1 MGSIQLYNSLT
12 RRKEEL
18 TPLTAGRIGMYVC
31 GVTPYDDCH
40 IGHVLGPV
48 VFDTIARWLR
58 SRGLDVHFVVNITD
72 IDDKIINRAQE
83 RNETWESL
91 SQRYTRQYLELLKQ
105 LHVITI
111 SEHPHCTAYIPQMVA
126 YIAELISAGRAY
138 ATADGV
144 YYDVVKQPDYGK
156 LSGRRLDEM
165 ISGARVDRD
174 QALHHPADFA
184 LWKLA
189 KPGEPSWPSPWGAGR
204 PGWHIECSVMSHACL
219 GGHFDIHGGGDD
231 LKFPHHENEIAQGEA
246 HGDRYAQVWMH
257 NGLIQYDGVK
267 VGKSDPRMQ
276 DPAFAIRFQAL
287 HLLTT
292 HGAATIRFIALQGHY
307 RRPSDFAESAIQAAH
322 TALTKLHRQLGPLLD
337 EEAAAPLIDADGLAE
352 LLARPLPE
360 ALQKHVLGFVAA
372 MDDDFGSGTALA
384 HLFSLFTEAR
394 RCTGAEGLAAL
405 RAGRD
410 LGRILGLFQV
420 GDGRHTVQEAAA
432 VPQRLSTLM
441 VLVLELRQEARAQ
454 RDFARSD
461 QIRNHL
467 APCGVA
473 IKDAKGSASWELQGD
488 AVAAEA
494 AAVGLLESLAAGSQ
508 AAGDSATALRIRSS
522 LVAP

>member
-12 RRKEEL
+12 RRKEPL
-18 TPLTAGRIGMYVC
+18 APLTSGRIGMYVC

-58 SRGLDVHFVVNITD
+58 ARGLDVHFVVNITD
-72 IDDKIINRAQE
+72 IDDKIIHRAQE

-91 SQRYTRQYLELLKQ
+91 SSRYTAQYLELLRQ
-105 LHVITI
+105 LHVVTI

-126 YIAELISAGRAY
+126 YINELIAAGRAY
-138 ATADGV
+138 AAADGV
-144 YYDVVKQPDYGK
+144 YYDVQKQPDYGK

-287 HLLTT
+287 HLLAT

-307 RRPSDFAESAIQAAH
+307 RRPSDFAETAIQAAH
-322 TALTKLHRQLGPLLD
+322 TALTKLHRTLGPLLD
-337 EEAAAPLIDADGLAE
+337 EAPAAALTDAAGLAE

-360 ALQKHVLGFVAA
+360 ALARHRLGFVAA
-372 MDDDFGSGTALA
+372 MDDDFASGAALA
-384 HLFSLFTEAR
+384 QLFSLFSEAR
-394 RCTGAEGLAAL
+394 TLPAADALAAL
-405 RAGRD
+405 RVARD

-420 GDGRHTVQEAAA
+420 GDGRLTVQAAA
-432 VPQRLSTLM
+432 TAPQRLGVLM
-441 VLVLELRQEARAQ
+441 DLVLELRQEARAR

-461 QIRNHL
+461 QIRTRL
-467 APCGVA
+467 TPSGLV

-488 AVAAEA
+488 GAAAEA
-494 AAVGLLESLAAGSQ
+494 AVVGLLDTLAISSQ
-508 AAGDSATALRIRSS
+508 AAGDAATALRIRTT
-522 LVAP
+522 LAGL